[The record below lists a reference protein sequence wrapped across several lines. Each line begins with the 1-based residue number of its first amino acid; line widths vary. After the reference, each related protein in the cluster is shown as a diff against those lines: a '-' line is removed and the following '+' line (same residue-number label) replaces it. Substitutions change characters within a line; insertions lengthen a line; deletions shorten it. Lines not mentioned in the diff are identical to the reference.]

1 MGLLDPLFNQVLSG
15 FGVQPED
22 PQGAL
27 LSEFLRLPQQPA
39 QAPAQQPALPTGHVM
54 PQAQAQAPPAPNF
67 LDRLSAMSRGY
78 GEGGLVGGIADAVN
92 LGDSR
97 GERAQAQQRNQTLD
111 YFTANQIDPQTAQMA
126 LSNPELMKSLLGSVV
141 SKRYG
146 DKGEEFKEIN
156 KRGYGVGRGPDGKL
170 ALRLLDGQTPA
181 GATMLPGTIE
191 GAPYEDPEKVVNLV
205 KGLRGDFEQAPAYK
219 SFATVSPAYSN
230 IKAALSDESGA
241 GDMSGLYSYIK
252 LLDPGSAV
260 REGEVATA
268 QNTSNVPD
276 AILTLYNRAL
286 SGQFLSPTQRADF
299 RRNAE
304 NIYQNARTLFKK
316 HQDNYRGMSKRLFI
330 DDANVVYD
338 IEDAEP
344 AAAPGAAPPSATA
357 APRSVGGSVITAV
370 PKGPDPKPKPNGG
383 FIYRGYE

>member
-1 MGLLDPLFNQVLSG
+1 
-15 FGVQPED
+15 
-22 PQGAL
+22 
-27 LSEFLRLPQQPA
+27 
-39 QAPAQQPALPTGHVM
+39 
-54 PQAQAQAPPAPNF
+54 
-67 LDRLSAMSRGY
+67 
-78 GEGGLVGGIADAVN
+78 
-92 LGDSR
+92 
-97 GERAQAQQRNQTLD
+97 
-111 YFTANQIDPQTAQMA
+111 
-126 LSNPELMKSLLGSVV
+126 
-141 SKRYG
+141 
-146 DKGEEFKEIN
+146 
-156 KRGYGVGRGPDGKL
+156 VGRGPDGKL

-181 GATMLPGTIE
+181 GATLLPGTID

-219 SFATVSPAYSN
+219 NFATVSPAFST

-286 SGQFLSPTQRADF
+286 NGQFLSPTQRADF

-304 NIYQNARTLFKK
+304 NIYQNSRTLFKK

-338 IEDAEP
+338 LENAEQE
-344 AAAPGAAPPSATA
+344 AAPGAPPSATA
-357 APRSVGGSVITAV
+357 APRSAGGSVITAV
-370 PKGPDPKPKPNGG
+370 PKGPDTKPKPKGG
-383 FIYRGYE
+383 WVYRGAE